1 MKTTV
6 LQKITGMS
14 EDTIMCFSL
23 DNEHM
28 YSKCAQI
35 RLTEIDMGRSGV
47 AVFISKGDFHRH
59 ISLR

>member
-47 AVFISKGDFHRH
+47 AVFISKGDFH
-59 ISLR
+59 